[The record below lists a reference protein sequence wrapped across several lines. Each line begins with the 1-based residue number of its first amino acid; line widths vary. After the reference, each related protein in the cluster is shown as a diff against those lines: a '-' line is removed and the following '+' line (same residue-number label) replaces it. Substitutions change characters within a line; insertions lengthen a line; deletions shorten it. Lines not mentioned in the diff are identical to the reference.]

1 MEKFVQLDKTK
12 LNHIP
17 ISEFA
22 DFIHQDYE
30 GSKTEY
36 LVKHIEKWILDNY
49 AKTIHANDL
58 MPTKKLMSDLLDIS
72 TGTVQNIYR
81 TLEDKGLLYSKQC
94 IGTMIADINNKNVKL
109 RKSVSKKDYAIE
121 LIKTFIAKNKFKA
134 GEQLPSARA
143 ISQYIGIPTNTT
155 RVAIENLIIQGII
168 EKTDNKDLNWILK
181 TNKFEISQ
189 NNSKSLISNIVA
201 DIKKYITLNMRI
213 GDKMPTHAQ
222 LAKALKVSV
231 KTIHDSLEILINE
244 GVLLPKRGRYGTC
257 VVKMP
262 NDSKLQPQIET
273 SIFAKSQITARYH
286 YERIQDAIK
295 NMIIEKYSLHS
306 KLPSIMEMANL
317 MDVSPNTIRKA
328 FANLADEGY
337 LTFTR
342 GRYGGTFVKAM
353 PKSPST
359 QPFEWVAVNPKYATY
374 SDN

>member
-1 MEKFVQLDKTK
+1 MKKFVQLDKTK
-12 LNHIP
+12 LRHIP

-22 DFIHQDYE
+22 DFIQQDYE

-49 AKTIHANDL
+49 GKSINANDL

-81 TLEDKGLLYSKQC
+81 NLEDKGLLYSKQC
-94 IGTMIADINNKNVKL
+94 IGTMIADIHNKDVKL

-121 LIKTFIAKNKFKA
+121 LIKTFIVKNKFKA
-134 GEQLPSARA
+134 GQMLPSARA

-155 RVAIENLIIQGII
+155 RVAMENLIIQGII
-168 EKTDNKDLNWILK
+168 EKTDNKDQNWKLK
-181 TNKFEISQ
+181 TTKFNFIP
-189 NNSKSLISNIVA
+189 NSSKNLITNIVT
-201 DIKKYITLNMRI
+201 DIKNQISSNMHV

-222 LAKALKVSV
+222 LAKTLKVSV

-244 GVLLPKRGRYGTC
+244 GILLAKRGRYGTC

-262 NDSKLQPQIET
+262 DSSKLQPQVET

-328 FANLADEGY
+328 FANLAQEGY

-342 GRYGGTFVKAM
+342 GRYGGTFVKSM
-353 PKSPST
+353 PKSPAN

>member
-49 AKTIHANDL
+49 DKNIHPNDL

-72 TGTVQNIYR
+72 IGTVQNIYR

-109 RKSVSKKDYAIE
+109 RKSASKKDYAIE
-121 LIKTFIAKNKFKA
+121 LIKTFIIKNKFKA
-134 GEQLPSARA
+134 GQQLPSARA
-143 ISQYIGIPTNTT
+143 ISQYIGISINTT
-155 RVAIENLIIQGII
+155 RVAMETLIIQGII
-168 EKTDNKDLNWILK
+168 EKTDNKDQNWLLK
-181 TNKFEISQ
+181 TNKFENLQ
-189 NNSKSLISNIVA
+189 NNSKSLITNIVV
-201 DIKKYITLNMRI
+201 DIKKYITFNMRI

-222 LAKALKVSV
+222 IAKALKVSV

-244 GVLLPKRGRYGTC
+244 GILLPKRGRYGTC

-262 NDSKLQPQIET
+262 DDSKLQPQIET

-295 NMIIEKYSLHS
+295 NMIIEKYSLHT

-328 FANLADEGY
+328 FANLAKEGY

-353 PKSPST
+353 PKSPT
-359 QPFEWVAVNPKYATY
+359 NQPFEWVSVNPKYATY

>member
-22 DFIHQDYE
+22 DFIQQDYE

-36 LVKHIEKWILDNY
+36 LVNHIEKWILDNY
-49 AKTIHANDL
+49 DKTVHANDL

-81 TLEDKGLLYSKQC
+81 NLEDKGLLYSKQC
-94 IGTMIADINNKNVKL
+94 IGTMIADIHNKNVKL
-109 RKSVSKKDYAIE
+109 RKSVSKKDFAIE
-121 LIKTFIAKNKFKA
+121 LIKTFIIKNKFKS
-134 GEQLPSARA
+134 GQQLPSARA

-155 RVAIENLIIQGII
+155 RMAMESLIIQGII

-181 TNKFEISQ
+181 SNKFELKQ
-189 NNSKSLISNIVA
+189 NNSKSLITNIVA

-213 GDKMPTHAQ
+213 GDRMPTHAQ

-231 KTIHDSLEILINE
+231 KTIHDSLEILISE
-244 GVLLPKRGRYGTC
+244 GILLPKRGRYGTC

-262 NDSKLQPQIET
+262 DESKFQPQIET

-286 YERIQDAIK
+286 YERIQDSIK

-328 FANLADEGY
+328 FANLAEEGY

-353 PKSPST
+353 PKSPT
-359 QPFEWVAVNPKYATY
+359 NRPFEWVAVNPKYATY
-374 SDN
+374 TDN

>member
-49 AKTIHANDL
+49 DKNIHPNDL

-72 TGTVQNIYR
+72 IGTVQNIYR

-109 RKSVSKKDYAIE
+109 RKSASKKDYAIE
-121 LIKTFIAKNKFKA
+121 LIKTFIIKNKFKA
-134 GEQLPSARA
+134 GQQLPSARA
-143 ISQYIGIPTNTT
+143 ISQYIGISINTT
-155 RVAIENLIIQGII
+155 RVAMETLIIQGII
-168 EKTDNKDLNWILK
+168 EKTDNKDQNWLLK
-181 TNKFEISQ
+181 TNKFENLQ
-189 NNSKSLISNIVA
+189 NNSKSLITNIVV
-201 DIKKYITLNMRI
+201 DIKKYITFNMRI

-222 LAKALKVSV
+222 IAKALKVSV

-244 GVLLPKRGRYGTC
+244 GILLPKRGRYGTC
-257 VVKMP
+257 IVKMP
-262 NDSKLQPQIET
+262 DDSKLQPQIET
-273 SIFAKSQITARYH
+273 SIFAKSQITAKYH

-295 NMIIEKYSLHS
+295 NMIIEKYSLHT

-328 FANLADEGY
+328 FANLAKEGY

-353 PKSPST
+353 PKSPT
-359 QPFEWVAVNPKYATY
+359 NQPFEWVSVNPKYATY

>member
-49 AKTIHANDL
+49 DKTIHANDL

-286 YERIQDAIK
+286 YERIKDAIK

>member
-22 DFIHQDYE
+22 DFIHQSYE

-36 LVKHIEKWILDNY
+36 LIKCIEKWILDNY
-49 AKTIHANDL
+49 NKTIHANDL

-81 TLEDKGLLYSKQC
+81 NLEDKGLLYSKQC
-94 IGTMIADINNKNVKL
+94 IGTVIADINNKSVKL
-109 RKSVSKKDYAIE
+109 RKSVSKKDYATE
-121 LIKTFIAKNKFKA
+121 LIKKFIIKNKFKT

-143 ISQYIGIPTNTT
+143 ISQYIGISINTT
-155 RVAIENLIIQGII
+155 RVAMENLIIQGII
-168 EKTDNKDLNWILK
+168 EKTQNKDQNWILK
-181 TNKFEISQ
+181 TNKINVSA
-189 NNSKSLISNIVA
+189 NNSNSLISNIVL
-201 DIKKYITLNMRI
+201 DIKKYITQNLRI

-222 LAKALKVSV
+222 LAKNLKVSV
-231 KTIHDSLEILINE
+231 KTIHDSLEYLISE
-244 GVLLPKRGRYGTC
+244 GILLPKRGRYGTC

-262 NDSKLQPQIET
+262 DDTKLQPQAET

-286 YERIQDAIK
+286 YERIQDSIK
-295 NMIIEKYSLHS
+295 NMILEKYSLHS
-306 KLPSIMEMANL
+306 KLPSIMEMSNL

-328 FANLADEGY
+328 FANLAEEGY

-353 PKSPST
+353 PKSPVN

>member
-49 AKTIHANDL
+49 DKTIHANDL

-201 DIKKYITLNMRI
+201 DIKKYITLNKRI